1 MQHIASFHYSPGDHA
16 CNMLPLNHTSDE
28 YMCVCVRTCVLDIMC
43 MFIYVGAFD
52 AYPKNMCVQV
62 TLWVE
67 KGPTKMYYYIYY

>member
-1 MQHIASFHYSPGDHA
+1 M
-16 CNMLPLNHTSDE
+16 N
-28 YMCVCVRTCVLDIMC
+28 MCVCVRTCVLDIMC
-43 MFIYVGAFD
+43 MFIYEGAFD